1 MERAEAAATAAQTL
15 FPPGSEVAAC
25 AIGTAPPPFPVEAAA
40 VAGAVPTRRDEFAAG
55 RAAARAALVALGLPP
70 AAVPVG
76 ASRAPCWPPGI
87 AGSITHADGMALAV
101 LAPSMQCAG
110 IGIDAEPDAPFPDD
124 LLTNVTRPEERR
136 WLAGRP
142 DPARAA
148 RLMFC
153 AKEAAYKCQFP
164 QSQSLIG
171 FDAIQIAID
180 IPNRLLVARFMIAVP
195 PFANG
200 TVLRGRFTRAAGLWL
215 AGFSLPARQTPGVAG
230 NA

>member
-1 MERAEAAATAAQTL
+1 MERAETAATAAQLL
-15 FPPGSEVAAC
+15 FPPGSEVAGC
-25 AIGTAPPPFPVEAAA
+25 AIGSAPPPFPLEAAA
-40 VAGAVPTRRDEFAAG
+40 VAGAVPNRQAEFAAG
-55 RAAARAALVALGLPP
+55 RAAARAALDALGLPA

-87 AGSITHADGMALAV
+87 TGSITHTDGVALAV
-101 LAPSMQCAG
+101 LAPAKQCAG
-110 IGIDAEPDAPFPDD
+110 LGLDAEPDAPFPDD
-124 LLTNVTRPEERR
+124 LLPSVTRPEERR

-180 IPNRLLVARFMIAVP
+180 IPNRLLIARFMIAVP
-195 PFANG
+195 PFAEG
-200 TVLRGRFTRAAGLWL
+200 ALLRGRFGRAAGLWL
-215 AGFSLPARQTPGVAG
+215 AGFSLPARQGPGSAG